1 MTHPDPTSSVAATP
15 ANPSPSQDDAKPKPT
30 NATSSPGSLTP
41 FAYFNPDTQ
50 SWKTS
55 QVTFQQDS
63 EPYKRSWPR
72 SGMTVDGIAYQL
84 PPSAHRTSVIE
95 FSSSLHQGPNS
106 HGLWPTATT
115 QDHATRYAQGGMP
128 LGMAARLF
136 PTPTA
141 TANQDSP
148 NERKKWPWVFPWPTP
163 VTNKLAGGSG
173 SYKKIKEM
181 YERGEVTEEEFRS
194 MTARNGGRLN
204 PQWVEWLMGFPQ
216 GWTDLEDSETP
227 LSPKSPNT
235 SEGS

>member
-30 NATSSPGSLTP
+30 NATFSPGSLTP
-41 FAYFNPDTQ
+41 FAYFDPDTQ

-63 EPYKRSWPR
+63 EQYKASWPR

-136 PTPTA
+136 PTPT
-141 TANQDSP
+141 TSGP
-148 NERKKWPWVFPWPTP
+148 GGTGHR
-163 VTNKLAGGSG
+163 NKL
-173 SYKKIKEM
+173 KKMRDQGMISDD
-181 YERGEVTEEEFRS
+181 EFRG
-194 MTARNGGRLN
+194 MTGGNGGRLN
-204 PQWVEWLMGFPQ
+204 PQWVEWLMGFPR
-216 GWTDLEDSETP
+216 GWTELEDLETP
-227 LSPKSPNT
+227 LSHKSPNT

>member
-30 NATSSPGSLTP
+30 NATSFPGSLTP
-41 FAYFNPDTQ
+41 FAYFDPDTQ

-63 EPYKRSWPR
+63 ELYKRSWPR

-84 PPSAHRTSVIE
+84 PPSAHRTYVIE

-136 PTPTA
+136 PTPTYG
-141 TANQDSP
+141 
-148 NERKKWPWVFPWPTP
+148 
-163 VTNKLAGGSG
+163 KLAGGSG
-173 SYKKIKEM
+173 AV
-181 YERGEVTEEEFRS
+181 ERLKQMKHEGQISDDEFRS
-194 MTARNGGRLN
+194 MQAGNGGRLN

-227 LSPKSPNT
+227 LSHKSPNT

>member
-15 ANPSPSQDDAKPKPT
+15 ANPSPSQDDAKLKPT
-30 NATSSPGSLTP
+30 NATFSPGSLTP
-41 FAYFNPDTQ
+41 FAYFDPDTQ

-63 EPYKRSWPR
+63 EPYKASWPR

-95 FSSSLHQGPNS
+95 FSSLLHQGPNS

-128 LGMAARLF
+128 LGMPARLF
-136 PTPTA
+136 PTPTYG
-141 TANQDSP
+141 
-148 NERKKWPWVFPWPTP
+148 
-163 VTNKLAGGSG
+163 KLAGGSG
-173 SYKKIKEM
+173 ARDKLKQMRDQGQISDD
-181 YERGEVTEEEFRS
+181 EFRG
-194 MTARNGGRLN
+194 MTAGNGGRLN

-216 GWTDLEDSETP
+216 GWSDLEDSETP
-227 LSPKSPNT
+227 SSHKSPNT